1 MARFAAAQVT
11 AHPQCRVRATILSE
25 TSSGGHK
32 FRINGMAL
40 APFNSA
46 VPMGRFD
53 RMLFDK
59 DYLVTVQRFDNT
71 S

>member
-1 MARFAAAQVT
+1 MQVS
-11 AHPQCRVRATILSE
+11 AHPQCRVRATILTE

-40 APFNSA
+40 APFNTA
-46 VPMGRFD
+46 VQFGRFD

-59 DYLVTVQRFDNT
+59 DYLVAVQRFEGT

>member
-1 MARFAAAQVT
+1 
-11 AHPQCRVRATILSE
+11 VRATILTE

-40 APFNSA
+40 APFNAA

-59 DYLVTVQRFDNT
+59 EYLITVQRFD
-71 S
+71 SLK